1 MSGGPLVI
9 MLVEDN
15 PADVTLLSEALAS
28 QEVDSRLFV
37 AHDGDEG
44 IRILDAIDESR
55 IPCPDLIVLD
65 LNLPRR
71 SGFSVLEHVR
81 SSRKCNRKPVVV
93 FSSSDA
99 EEDREH
105 ARRLGASYYIRKPS
119 TLKELMSIG
128 AVLKKILAG

>member
-1 MSGGPLVI
+1 MSGGPRVI

-28 QEVDSRLFV
+28 QKVETPLFV

-44 IRILDAIDESR
+44 IRIIDAIDESR
-55 IPCPDLIVLD
+55 IPCPDLILLD

-71 SGFSVLEHVR
+71 SGFAVLERVR
-81 SSRKCNRKPVVV
+81 SSRQCKRKPVVV

-99 EEDREH
+99 REDREK
-105 ARRLGASYYIRKPS
+105 AWRLGASYYIRKPS
-119 TLKELMSIG
+119 TLKDLMSIG
-128 AVLKKILAG
+128 GVLKKILAG

>member
-1 MSGGPLVI
+1 MSGGLRVI

-28 QEVDSRLFV
+28 SEVETPLFV

-44 IRILDAIDESR
+44 IRIIEAIDDSR

-65 LNLPRR
+65 LNLPRK
-71 SGFSVLEHVR
+71 SGFAVLERVR
-81 SSRKCNRKPVVV
+81 LSRKCNRKPVVV

-99 EEDREH
+99 EEDREQ
-105 ARRLGASYYIRKPS
+105 ALRLGASYYLRKPS
-119 TLKELMSIG
+119 TLKELMAIG
-128 AVLKKILAG
+128 EVLKKILAG

>member
-1 MSGGPLVI
+1 MI

-28 QEVDSRLFV
+28 QEVETPLFV

-44 IRILDAIDESR
+44 IRILDAIDASC

-65 LNLPRR
+65 LNLPRT

-81 SSRKCNRKPVVV
+81 SSRKCKHKPVVV

-99 EEDREH
+99 EEDRER
-105 ARRLGASYYIRKPS
+105 AWRLGASYYLRKPS

-128 AVLKKILAG
+128 AVLKQILAA